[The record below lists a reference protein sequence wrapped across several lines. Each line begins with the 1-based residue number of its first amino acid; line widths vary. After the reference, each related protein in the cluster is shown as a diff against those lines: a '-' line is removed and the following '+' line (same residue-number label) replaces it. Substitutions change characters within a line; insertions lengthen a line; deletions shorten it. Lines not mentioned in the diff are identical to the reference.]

1 MVHNIVVPHFDK
13 DGEPVEIIQWYK
25 RIGDKV
31 QKGEILADVE
41 TATRSCDILAKESG
55 VIEAIY
61 IQEGK
66 TTKIGS
72 CIGMLKMTSDQSQ
85 QNEDESLKEKLKEE
99 IRQELRA
106 ELERKEKVKVVD
118 DFDQSEELGDLEL
131 KELEAHKDK
140 NITVSF
146 EAIVENA
153 NANDPTDVEEKITE
167 RESVDEIATVQ
178 KLSETIVVER
188 PETDAENWNKVEAIL
203 TPEDDI
209 SKVDILRSKIINQRL
224 ETAHDAI
231 ISTAINEIDMSNIIT
246 LSEKFGKEF
255 EKKHNIRLGYTPF
268 IIKAV
273 THALNEFPVFN
284 SFIQHDNVI
293 LRKNFDIAIS
303 TGGTDACVFPV
314 IRNADKKSIAELE
327 REMIVLSELRERN
340 ELTLEESSGGSFAL
354 INAGLYGSLLCSNM
368 VITPNIASFS
378 MHKVTK
384 RAVVENDKIIVK
396 PMMYVSL
403 SFDNRIADIRDASLF
418 MERVKLFA
426 ENIGFFILEI

>member
-1 MVHNIVVPHFDK
+1 MVHNIIVPHFDK

-72 CIGMLKMTSDQSQ
+72 CIGMIKINSDQSQ

-106 ELERKEKVKVVD
+106 ELERKEKVKIEGT
-118 DFDQSEELGDLEL
+118 FDTSEELDL
-131 KELEAHKDK
+131 KELESQKDK
-140 NITVSF
+140 DITVSF
-146 EAIVENA
+146 EAIVENT
-153 NANDPTDVEEKITE
+153 NENDSIDIEGEEKKIIEEKIL
-167 RESVDEIATVQ
+167 DEIPTVQ

-188 PETDAENWNKVEAIL
+188 PETDAENWNKVEAIF
-203 TPEDDI
+203 TPEDNI
-209 SKVDILRSKIINQRL
+209 SKVDTLRSKIINQRL
-224 ETAHDAI
+224 ETAHGAI
-231 ISTAINEIDMSNIIT
+231 ISTAINEIDMSNIIA

-255 EKKHNIRLGYTPF
+255 EEKHNIRLGYTPF

-284 SFIQHDNVI
+284 SFIQHDDVI